1 MPGLTTPTLA
11 TTRFG
16 NPGSGEDGLAAGTMD
31 VVVRTP
37 LADPLKGP
45 MVGRSQELDELR
57 ERFAVASQGDP
68 QVVVIGGEA
77 GIGKSRLVAE
87 FADCLDGTARLVVG
101 HCLEL
106 GPDAPPLA
114 PFSAVVRSL
123 AAEVGRERF
132 AERAGP
138 GISDLAGL
146 APELGLA
153 MEDDSMGRGRL
164 FEAMATLIEKDAA
177 ERPLVLVIED
187 LHWSDSSTRDLL
199 RFLMRT
205 INEARLL
212 CVLTYRRDDVGRSHP
227 LLPWLVEVD
236 RLPHAHRISLHPLTD
251 AQVDTLVTQVAGEVP
266 PRAAARIRE
275 NSQGIPFFVEE
286 LSACTGSDDPMIPET
301 LRDLMLTRLDRL
313 SPRTREV
320 VRIASA
326 ASTRVDHTVLLTV
339 VDTDEPGLDS
349 ALREAVEGHVLTVD
363 GVREGYAFRHAL
375 MREAVHDDLLPGEHA
390 RLHARYAEALEKTAR
405 PEQAGEIAHHW
416 SSAHEADRSF
426 EWSLRAADHAR
437 SVYAW
442 REQQAH
448 LERALDLWDQVS
460 APQERAGF
468 DRVELLTRTSRAA
481 ARVGLPDRAIGLLDT
496 ALAEVDMQQEPE
508 RIAHLLVKRGMQCEG
523 LGIDPMADLDRA
535 LALAAPGSRDRAA
548 ALAARATILMVEG
561 QLQEALETAELSVEA
576 AEACADPKQLSN
588 AHNTLGSVLFQL
600 GRSPEGQHEF
610 DLAHGFAVATG
621 SGPELFRYYGNYSDV
636 LIGAG
641 RFSEASEMARRG
653 RRAAADQGLSRTL
666 GAFLAGNE
674 AEAEML
680 AGLWDDA
687 LATVEEALRL
697 DPPTVTRGHLRTIQ
711 ASILGRRGESLAA
724 ADSADRAAENLTPA
738 RRQPQHMLPLAVVRA
753 ELAAVEGDPDRA
765 LLILQRA
772 AEAAGPLVPTAAGW
786 PFAWAWAR
794 LLLDAGA
801 PEPPELRAMITHL
814 EVASPHPGWR
824 ALTSAQSATLAARAA
839 PGASHVGD
847 DAARGVTGAG
857 TPPWQAAVDAL
868 ADVEG
873 LAHERAD
880 ARIRLAQQLIADDR
894 REDAVTELRLAWETI
909 HELGDRCLVPMASR
923 TAAAG
928 RIPVPRT
935 DRPEP
940 SGATVLTPREREVLT
955 LVAAGRS
962 NRMIADELFISV
974 KTASVHVSNILAK
987 LDVNSRTEAAAW
999 AHAHLDSRPTTR

>member
-1 MPGLTTPTLA
+1 
-11 TTRFG
+11 
-16 NPGSGEDGLAAGTMD
+16 
-31 VVVRTP
+31 
-37 LADPLKGP
+37 

-87 FADCLDGTARLVVG
+87 FADSLDDNAQLVVG

-106 GPDAPPLA
+106 GPDGPPLA
-114 PFSAVVRSL
+114 PFAAIVRSL
-123 AAEVGRERF
+123 AAEVGPEEL

-146 APELGLA
+146 APELGMVL
-153 MEDDSMGRGRL
+153 ENDSMGRSRL
-164 FEAMATLIEKDAA
+164 FEAMATLIERDAA
-177 ERPLVLVIED
+177 ERPLVLVFED

-205 INEARLL
+205 IGEARLL
-212 CVLTYRRDDVGRSHP
+212 FVLTYRRDEVGRSHP
-227 LLPWLVEVD
+227 VLPWLVEID
-236 RLPHAHRISLHPLTD
+236 RLPHAHRISLNPLTD

-266 PRAAARIRE
+266 ARAATRIRE
-275 NSQGIPFFVEE
+275 TSQGVPFFVEE
-286 LSACTGSDDPMIPET
+286 LAACTGRGDQVIPET

-320 VRIASA
+320 VRMASA

-339 VDTDEPGLDS
+339 VDTDESGLDS

-363 GVREGYAFRHAL
+363 AVREGYAFRHAL
-375 MREAVHDDLLPGEHA
+375 MREAVHEDLLPGEHA

-437 SVYAW
+437 QVYAW

-448 LERALDLWDQVS
+448 LERSLDLWDQVS

-468 DRVELLTRTSRAA
+468 DRIELLTRTSRAA
-481 ARVGLPDRAIGLLDT
+481 ARLGLPDRAIGLLDT
-496 ALAEVDMQQEPE
+496 ALAEVDAQREPE
-508 RIAHLLVKRGMQCEG
+508 RVAHLLVRRAIQCEG
-523 LGIDPMADLDRA
+523 LGIDPLTDLDRA
-535 LALAAPGSRDRAA
+535 LALARPGSRDRAA
-548 ALAARATILMVEG
+548 ALAARAASLMVEG
-561 QLQEALETAELSVEA
+561 QVLQALETAELSVGA
-576 AEACADPKQLSN
+576 AEECGEPRQLSN
-588 AHNTLGSVLFQL
+588 AHNTLGCVLFQL
-600 GRSPEGQHEF
+600 GRSSEGQHEF
-610 DLAHGFAVATG
+610 DLAHGYAVSTG

-641 RFSEASEMARRG
+641 RFREASEMARRG

-680 AGLWDDA
+680 AGQWDEA
-687 LATVEEALRL
+687 LATIDEALRL
-697 DPPTVTRGHLRTIQ
+697 DPPPVTRGHLRTIQ
-711 ASILGRRGESLAA
+711 ASILGRRGKSSAA
-724 ADSADRAAENLTPA
+724 ADAADRAAENLIAA
-738 RRQPQHMLPLAVVRA
+738 RRQPQHMLPLAVARA
-753 ELAAVEGDPDRA
+753 ELAAFEGDHRSA

-772 AEAAGPLVPTAAGW
+772 AEAAGPLVPPAAGW

-794 LLLDAGA
+794 LLLDAGP
-801 PEPPELRAMITHL
+801 PEPPELRAMVTHL

-824 ALTSAQSATLAARAA
+824 ALTSAQSAALAARGETGESPA
-839 PGASHVGD
+839 GD
-847 DAARGVTGAG
+847 DAARGGPGAG
-857 TPPWQAAVDAL
+857 IPPWQAAVDAL

-873 LAHERAD
+873 LAHERAE
-880 ARIRLAQQLIADDR
+880 ARIRLAQQLLAADR
-894 REDAVTELRLAWETI
+894 RDDAVVELRLAWETI
-909 HELGDRCLVPMASR
+909 HELGDNCLVPLASR
-923 TAAAG
+923 TAASG

-935 DRPEP
+935 DRQER
-940 SGATVLTPREREVLT
+940 SEATLLTPREREVLT

-987 LDVNSRTEAAAW
+987 LGVSSRTEAAAW
-999 AHAHLDSRPTTR
+999 AHAHPEPDPSTP